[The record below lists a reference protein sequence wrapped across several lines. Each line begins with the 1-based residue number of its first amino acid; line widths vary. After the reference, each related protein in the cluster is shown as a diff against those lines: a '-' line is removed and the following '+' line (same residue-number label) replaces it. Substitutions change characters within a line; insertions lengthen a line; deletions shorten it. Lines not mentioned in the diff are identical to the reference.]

1 MKNDERLNNLYQ
13 DHFKRQHKL
22 SELTKKYQGQEN
34 DKCEKVCILG
44 SSNKFL
50 LKKFVKQFRNEIVHV
65 EGFSN
70 KLNFNQVNLFLKKL
84 NFISQKFT
92 NQIDETSNMSFSESS
107 IAQNEK
113 KLVLELFE
121 NLKDRENQVNT
132 DHLFIFLLSILNLY
146 EAYLLKLH
154 QMNNINIEDIS
165 KSEDQYSNSESKKTL
180 SKDQSKLLAIQKKKE
195 EKMNILI
202 NLNKEMINQ
211 IKKPCKYGGMDEDNN
226 FIIPFLSSRIIY
238 KDFNLFYI
246 NWSNLTY
253 INRKKKIVGT
263 EHSFKPQINQRSVKM
278 SNVYRQK
285 IQNVFILLIKDTDI
299 YFDSHQ
305 IERVRS
311 PLHQLN
317 SQNNNYTNN
326 LISPKSYNALNKR
339 EVKESNNIS
348 TLQYVEIQAL
358 KKKKQET

>member
-1 MKNDERLNNLYQ
+1 MNNLYQ

-22 SELTKKYQGQEN
+22 NELSKKYQGQEN

-44 SSNKFL
+44 ASNKFL
-50 LKKFVKQFRNEIVHV
+50 LKKFVKQFRNEIIHV
-65 EGFSN
+65 EGYSN
-70 KLNFNQVNLFLKKL
+70 KLNFNQVNLLLKRL
-84 NFISQKFT
+84 NFLSQKMT
-92 NQIDETSNMSFSESS
+92 NPNDDNFNTSLTESS

-154 QMNNINIEDIS
+154 QMNSNNIEDSS
-165 KSEDQYSNSESKKTL
+165 KYEDQYSNCDSKKTL
-180 SKDQSKLLAIQKKKE
+180 SKDQSKMLANQKKKE

-202 NLNKEMINQ
+202 NLNNEMLSQ
-211 IKKPCKYGGMDEDNN
+211 IKKPTKYGGMDDDNN
-226 FIIPFLSSRIIY
+226 FIIPFLSSRTIY

-263 EHSFKPQINQRSVKM
+263 EHSFKPQINQRSIKM
-278 SNVYRQK
+278 SNVYRNK
-285 IQNVFILLIKDTDI
+285 IQNVYI
-299 YFDSHQ
+299 
-305 IERVRS
+305 
-311 PLHQLN
+311 N
-317 SQNNNYTNN
+317 
-326 LISPKSYNALNKR
+326 
-339 EVKESNNIS
+339 
-348 TLQYVEIQAL
+348 
-358 KKKKQET
+358 